1 MFQLFFF
8 VFFCLFV
15 YPFYIGEDVTCG
27 VTCITS
33 VTNFPY
39 VKEARAC
46 ARQKHVDCCRELCV
60 LYSVFARGRLDTR
73 CLFFKV
79 QYQLL

>member
-1 MFQLFFF
+1 MFQFSFS
-8 VFFCLFV
+8 FCLFG

-33 VTNFPY
+33 ATDFPY

-46 ARQKHVDCCRELCV
+46 ARH
-60 LYSVFARGRLDTR
+60 
-73 CLFFKV
+73 
-79 QYQLL
+79 